1 MRDETHRRLASN
13 EDVFREVN
21 EGIVRGQWPGEPDSP
36 VGFRCECARLGCN
49 VLLALSVSEYE
60 RVRAD
65 PRWFVLLAGHQL
77 PEVERVVQERGQY
90 VIVEKI
96 EEAGK
101 EAERLERQ
109 SQGA

>member
-1 MRDETHRRLASN
+1 VSDDAKRRLASN

-49 VLLALSVSEYE
+49 GLLTLTMPEYE

-65 PRWFVLLAGHQL
+65 PRRFVVLTGHQL
-77 PEVERVVQERGQY
+77 PEVDRVVEEGGQY
-90 VIVEKI
+90 VIVEKLR
-96 EEAGK
+96 EAGDA
-101 EAERLERQ
+101 AERLDPR
-109 SQGA
+109 S